1 MINDHHPWATLTDQ
15 VKIKIIQPLKYLY
28 NHTRHLPPKQKMI
41 KTQNLPIFQCHSQCL
56 ETSDVSGQLE
66 YPETITLSCG
76 DNISSE
82 TILVF
87 AE

>member
-15 VKIKIIQPLKYLY
+15 VKIKIIQPLKFTQPYKALAV
-28 NHTRHLPPKQKMI
+28 KAKML

-56 ETSDVSGQLE
+56 ETSDVPGQLE
-66 YPETITLSCG
+66 YPETIILSCG